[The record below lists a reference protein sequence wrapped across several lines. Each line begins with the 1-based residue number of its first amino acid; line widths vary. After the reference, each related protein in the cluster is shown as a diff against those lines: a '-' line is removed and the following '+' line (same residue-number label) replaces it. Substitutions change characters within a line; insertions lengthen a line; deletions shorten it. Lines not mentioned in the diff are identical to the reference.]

1 MSRQNTY
8 LNKGFDIR
16 NLIVDISANRKD
28 WREMKRTHTCGELG
42 KKNVGEQV
50 ELAGWVHH
58 IRNFG
63 GVLFIVLRDRYGK
76 TQITFRPE
84 NNELFQQ
91 ANTLHNQDVIG
102 VIGTVVM
109 RPEDARN
116 PDMKTGDIEVV
127 VEKLKI
133 FSRSEVPPFPIEDEI
148 TATEETRLRYRY
160 LDLRRPPM
168 QRNIY
173 IRHRAMQATREFLNG
188 ENFWEI
194 EPPYLVRSTPEGA
207 RDFLVPSRNFK
218 GRFFALP
225 QSPQIYKQT
234 FMVAG
239 FDRYYY
245 LVKCFRD
252 EDLRADRQPE
262 FTQIDLEMSFVEPDD
277 VMSLAERLT
286 AHIFIQTKGYVID
299 TPLLRMPYD
308 EAMLVYGS
316 DKPDLRIPQKIYD
329 ISEIAKDCGFG
340 IFEKTIANGG
350 VVRVLSMP
358 GAAKFSRKKIDEL
371 TKIAQEWGAKGL
383 ATAKF
388 TDEGFEGGVSKFFSD
403 SFKEKL
409 REKLGDELSPGS
421 MLFFGADTPEI
432 VAKVLGGMRTMLAD
446 ELGLVDKSS
455 HRALWVVNFPLF
467 EENEDSPTG
476 ITPAHHP
483 FTSPVE
489 EDIPMLDTDPKLV
502 RANAYDL
509 VLDGYEIAGGS
520 VRIHDP
526 ELQRKIFNLI
536 GIGPEDAEKKFGF
549 LLEAFKYGVPPH
561 GGIAFGF
568 DRLVMILA
576 GADSIRDV
584 IAYPKTTAAQS
595 LMDGAPSEV
604 DEAQLEELGLKIIEK
619 YRNKNLQ

>member
-1 MSRQNTY
+1 
-8 LNKGFDIR
+8 
-16 NLIVDISANRKD
+16 
-28 WREMKRTHTCGELG
+28 MKRTHTCGELG
-42 KKNVGEQV
+42 KNNAGQQV

-84 NNELFQQ
+84 NDELFQQ
-91 ANTLHNQDVIG
+91 TNTLHNQDVIG
-102 VIGTVVM
+102 ITGTVVM
-109 RPEDARN
+109 RPADARN
-116 PDMKTGDIEVV
+116 PEMKTGDIEIV
-127 VEKLKI
+127 VEKMEI
-133 FSRSEVPPFPIEDEI
+133 FSHSEVPPFPIENEI

-188 ENFWEI
+188 EKFWEI
-194 EPPYLVRSTPEGA
+194 EPPYLVRNTPEGA

-262 FTQIDLEMSFVEPDD
+262 FTQIDLEMSFVEPND

-286 AHIFIQTKGYVID
+286 AHIFLQTKGYVLN

-329 ISEIAKDCGFG
+329 ISDISKNCGFG
-340 IFEKTIANGG
+340 VFEKTIANSG
-350 VVRVLSMP
+350 VVRVLAMLG
-358 GAAKFSRKKIDEL
+358 GAEFSRRKIDEL
-371 TKIAQEWGAKGL
+371 TKLAQEWGAKGL
-383 ATAKF
+383 ATAKY
-388 TDEGFEGGVSKFFSD
+388 TENGFESGISKFFTD
-403 SFKEKL
+403 SFKESL
-409 REKLGDELSPGS
+409 RDKLGDELVPGS
-421 MLFFGADTPEI
+421 MLFFGADTSEI
-432 VAKVLGGMRTMLAD
+432 VAKVLGRMRTMLAD

-455 HRALWVVNFPLF
+455 HSALWIVNFPLF
-467 EENEDSPTG
+467 EKNEDLPAG

-483 FTSPVE
+483 FTAPFE
-489 EDIPMLDTDPKLV
+489 NDIPMLDTTPLSV

-509 VLDGYEIAGGS
+509 VLDGYEVAGGS
-520 VRIHDP
+520 IRIHNP
-526 ELQRKIFNLI
+526 ELQRKIFQLI
-536 GIGPEDAEKKFGF
+536 GIGPKDAENKFGF

-568 DRLVMILA
+568 DRLVMILTDS
-576 GADSIRDV
+576 DSIRDV

-595 LMDGAPSEV
+595 LMDGAPSVV
-604 DEAQLEELGLKIIEK
+604 DKVQLEELGLKIIKKDE
-619 YRNKNLQ
+619 R